1 MRGNDKKIE
10 VLEDILRENN
20 DQIHGNSNSDKLN
33 SSFRRKQELFK
44 AKLEEY
50 ERENK
55 LLKRKICELC
65 PDYNREESPGS
76 MLSKISDRILF
87 LQN

>member
-33 SSFRRKQELFK
+33 SSFRRK
-44 AKLEEY
+44 
-50 ERENK
+50 
-55 LLKRKICELC
+55 
-65 PDYNREESPGS
+65 
-76 MLSKISDRILF
+76 
-87 LQN
+87 